1 MSALSQESI
10 KHLTVQ
16 VCTIFPEKSVTEEE
30 LKRVFSSLKPN
41 KTPGYDNINVNVV
54 KKIYEELKTP
64 LMRIFNLS
72 LSTGVFPVKLKIA
85 KVSPIFINGK
95 KIF

>member
-1 MSALSQESI
+1 MS
-10 KHLTVQ
+10 
-16 VCTIFPEKSVTEEE
+16 TIFAEESVTEEE
-30 LKRVFSSLKPN
+30 LKRAFFSLKPN
-41 KTPGYDNINVNVV
+41 KTPGYDNINV

-72 LSTGVFPVKLKIA
+72 LSTGIFSDKLKIA
-85 KVSPIFINGK
+85 KVSPIFKKAK